1 MPLID
6 IEAAHDERVVG
17 YLDLKDAHLS
27 QRQGLFVVEGRH
39 TLLRLFETSRFQP
52 ESILLNEASW
62 RALSQEIEQ
71 RAPGVPVYRASASV
85 LEAISGF
92 PIHRGCLALVRRPK
106 PRDMVD
112 FVEGLPVGE
121 RSLVLALEG
130 LTNHDNVGGAFRNAM
145 AFGVD
150 GVLLCPRCCDPFY
163 RKAIR
168 TSLGGSLCVPF
179 AQSKAWPNDLE
190 RLRMGGYQIVALDP
204 EGRTGLHE
212 YRPPADARV
221 ALVLGTE
228 GEGLSRSV
236 RDCVDAT
243 LRIEMASG
251 IDSINVA
258 TAAGIALHHL
268 MAQMVGRV

>member
-6 IEAAHDERVVG
+6 IEAANDERVEG

-39 TLLRLFETSRFQP
+39 TLLRLLGTSHFQP

-106 PRDMVD
+106 PRDIVD
-112 FVEGLPVGE
+112 FVEGLPDGK
-121 RSLVLALEG
+121 RSLVLVLEG

-145 AFGVD
+145 AFGAD
-150 GVLLCPRCCDPFY
+150 AVLLCPRCCDPFY

-168 TSLGGSLCVPF
+168 TSLGASLCVPF
-179 AQSKAWPNDLE
+179 AQCNAWTNDLE
-190 RLRMGGYQIVALDP
+190 RLRTRGYRLIALDP
-204 EGRTGLHE
+204 EGRTRLHE
-212 YRPPADARV
+212 YVPPADARV

-236 RDCVDAT
+236 RDCVDVA

-268 MAQMVGRV
+268 MAQTADRP